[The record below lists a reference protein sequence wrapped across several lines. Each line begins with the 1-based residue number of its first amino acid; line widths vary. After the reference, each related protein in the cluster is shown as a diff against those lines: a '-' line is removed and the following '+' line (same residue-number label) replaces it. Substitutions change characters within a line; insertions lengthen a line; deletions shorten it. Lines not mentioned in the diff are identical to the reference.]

1 MISPLRLEAPGHW
14 RTLGLAGCFALALAP
29 AIPLAWT
36 AIGSGEFSLGQ
47 TYGTA
52 MLDSLLVALLV
63 LGASVAVGLPA
74 GVLSALCEFRG
85 RSVLLALVTL
95 PALIP
100 SFLWAIGWS
109 ALAAMLGPAATS
121 VSSSY
126 AGPVIVFSASAIPI
140 VLLTVFAATKTLTAS
155 QLDAA
160 RLADGN
166 RGMLAYACGHALSP
180 ALLAAALIG
189 VLTLSDPGPAQILGL
204 RSAASEI
211 LTSFSALYDFPLA
224 GRQCAALALVVLML
238 VAPLIVFAAP
248 RLSSELLVRQ
258 VRRTEPFRGGSIV
271 VLAVGL
277 LLAIALIGLALP
289 LTGLISPLG
298 RNIEPGRAWQAIQRT
313 GLNTLVYAVGA
324 ALIASTVG
332 LSSAFFAGR
341 SHRLRAVCLGVSLA
355 LFAQP
360 PALIAL
366 GLVQLGTAA
375 PEWADPVLRSRMTVC
390 VALGLRLFPI
400 AAVLGLRTWA
410 SMPVSWTSA
419 ASVSG
424 VPLGMYLRR
433 VVSPFFLPTVTVAM
447 LLASL
452 LAAADVGTVLLLHPP
467 GEASLPLAI
476 FSVMAN
482 APESLVAS
490 LCMAYVLAAGALL
503 AALLS
508 LAGRSHR

>member
-1 MISPLRLEAPGHW
+1 MISPLRLEASGHW
-14 RTLGLAGCFALALAP
+14 RTLGLAGCFVLAIAP
-29 AIPLAWT
+29 TVPLAWT

-85 RSVLLALVTL
+85 RSALLALVTL

-109 ALAAMLGPAATS
+109 ALAAMLGPSATS
-121 VSSSY
+121 ISSSY
-126 AGPVIVFSASAIPI
+126 TGSVIVFSASAIPI

-166 RGMLAYACGHALSP
+166 RGMLSYACGHALSP

-248 RLSSELLVRQ
+248 RLSSELLVKQ

-277 LLAIALIGLALP
+277 LMAIALIGLALP
-289 LTGLISPLG
+289 LAGLISPLG
-298 RNIEPGRAWQAIQRT
+298 RNIEAGRAWQAIQRT
-313 GLNTLVYAVGA
+313 GLNTLVYVVGA

-332 LSSAFFAGR
+332 LLSAFFAGR
-341 SHRLRAVCLGVSLA
+341 SRRLRAVCLGVSLA

-390 VALGLRLFPI
+390 VALGLRLFPV

-410 SMPVSWTSA
+410 SMPVSWASA
-419 ASVSG
+419 AAVSG
-424 VPLGMYLRR
+424 VPLGKYLRC
-433 VVSPFFLPTVTVAM
+433 VVSPFFLPTLAVAM

-452 LAAADVGTVLLLHPP
+452 LAAADVSTVLLLHPP

-476 FSVMAN
+476 FSIMAN

-490 LCMAYVLAAGALL
+490 LAMAYVLAAGTLL

-508 LAGRSHR
+508 FAGRSHR

>member
-14 RTLGLAGCFALALAP
+14 RSIGLAACFTLAIAP
-29 AIPLAWT
+29 AMPLLWA

-47 TYGTA
+47 AYGNA
-52 MLDSLLVALLV
+52 MLSSLRVALLV
-63 LGASVAVGLPA
+63 LGVSVAVGLPA

-85 RSVLLALVTL
+85 RSVLLALAIL
-95 PALIP
+95 PALVP

-109 ALAAMLGPAATS
+109 ALAARLGPLAMS
-121 VSSSY
+121 VASGYTGS
-126 AGPVIVFSASAIPI
+126 VIVFCASAIPI
-140 VLLTVFAATKTLTAS
+140 VLLTVFAATRTLTAS

-166 RGMLAYACGHALSP
+166 RGMLSYACRHALSP
-180 ALLAAALIG
+180 ALLAAALVS

-224 GRQCAALALVVLML
+224 GRQCAALAFVVLML
-238 VAPLIVFAAP
+238 IAPLVAFAAP
-248 RLSSELLVRQ
+248 RLSSELLVKQ
-258 VRRTEPFRGGSIV
+258 VRRTEPLRGGSIM

-277 LLAIALIGLALP
+277 LMAITLIGFALP
-289 LTGLISPLG
+289 LAGLISPLG
-298 RNIEPGRAWQAIQRT
+298 RNIEAGRAWQAIQRT
-313 GLNTLVYAVGA
+313 GVNTLVYAVGA

-332 LSSAFFAGR
+332 LLSAFFAGR
-341 SHRLRAVCLGVSLA
+341 SRRLRAVCLGVSLG
-355 LFAQP
+355 LFAMP

-375 PEWADPVLRSRMTVC
+375 PEWADPMLRSRLTVC
-390 VALGLRLFPI
+390 VALGLRLFPV
-400 AAVLGLRTWA
+400 AAVLGLRAWA
-410 SMPVSWTSA
+410 SMPVSWASA

-424 VPLGMYLRR
+424 VPLGVYLRR
-433 VVSPFFLPTVTVAM
+433 VVSPFFLPTLMVAM

-490 LCMAYVLAAGALL
+490 LCLAYVLVAGTLL

-508 LAGRSHR
+508 FAGRSQR